1 MPIELI
7 GGEPPMNDVQKQNY
21 RGNEAALAWR
31 SEGGTARGDER
42 AASFETEKQGI
53 AHWITRE
60 VAEAWAACG
69 AFEWVALGYLVTSSA
84 LIAAF
89 AEHLAHPVKL
99 IGLQVL
105 MAAVILV
112 LCLVEA
118 GVAKRAGWQG
128 VTHSTKVWHFCRHWD
143 PHLFF

>member
-7 GGEPPMNDVQKQNY
+7 GGEPQMNDVQRQNY
-21 RGNEAALAWR
+21 RGNETALAWR
-31 SEGGTARGDER
+31 AEGSTARGDER

-69 AFEWVALGYLVTSSA
+69 AFEWVALGYLALSSSLIA
-84 LIAAF
+84 LFAAF

-112 LCLVEA
+112 LCLLQA
-118 GVAKRAGWQG
+118 RVAKRAEWQR
-128 VTHSTKVWHFCRHWD
+128 V
-143 PHLFF
+143 